1 MKFSSVKTKK
11 LLYLF
16 KTSRRRRGL
25 EGEEHGLK
33 TEPAI
38 LSVEV
43 PHAAFFYYLYMFVR
57 VAILETTQKHVTE
70 RNETKLT
77 RNLQENS
84 CSCRFCV

>member
-43 PHAAFFYYLYMFVR
+43 PYAAFSITCICL
-57 VAILETTQKHVTE
+57 LEWQ
-70 RNETKLT
+70 
-77 RNLQENS
+77 
-84 CSCRFCV
+84 F